1 MRCPR
6 HLALVL
12 GAVLVACSA
21 PQATAPTPDPGA
33 SADPNRA
40 LPNPLPE
47 VAARINGHPIS
58 SASVAV
64 LAHQY
69 LLTKAFSAKQKP
81 LAMRKALERLV
92 DRELLVQEALAR
104 NLKADERGLQR
115 AYDAARVSYKQDQ
128 AWREYLAGEG
138 LDEATF
144 LAELRSQ
151 FTVNALTQQEAQKL
165 PPPTEDELRAYY
177 AGHPLQ
183 FGAGERLRVSQIL
196 FKTPEKTDPR
206 PSLEPLRRAQEALAR
221 IRKGEDFAKVAREV
235 SEDRESAAKGGE
247 IAIFG
252 KGEKPEEYEKA
263 AFALEDGGVSDELTT
278 NAGIFILKRHQAT
291 MAPPAPFE
299 QVLEQ
304 VGRLAF
310 QERVQHTM
318 EALVASLKAK
328 ARIETYL

>member
-1 MRCPR
+1 MRSPR

-12 GAVLVACSA
+12 GAVLAACSG
-21 PQATAPTPDPGA
+21 PKATAPTPEPGA

-69 LLTKAFSAKQKP
+69 LLTKAFSTEQKP

-104 NLKADERGLQR
+104 NLKADERSLQK
-115 AYDAARVSYKQDQ
+115 AYDAVRVPYKEDQ
-128 AWREYLAGEG
+128 AWRDYLAGEG

-165 PPPTEDELRAYY
+165 PPPTDDELRAYY

-183 FGAGERLRVSQIL
+183 FGAGERLGVSQIL
-196 FKTPEKTDPR
+196 FKTGEKTDA
-206 PSLEPLRRAQEALAR
+206 LEPLRRAQEALAR

-263 AFALEDGGVSDELTT
+263 VFAIEDGGVSDVITT
-278 NAGIFILKRHQAT
+278 KAGLFILKRHQT
-291 MAPPAPFE
+291 TTAPPAPFE
-299 QVLEQ
+299 QVLEE
-304 VGRLAF
+304 VRRLAF
-310 QERVQHTM
+310 QERVQRTM

-328 ARIETYL
+328 ARIETFL